1 MNCPSCGATIQ
12 PGATFCDN
20 CGVQISQAG
29 QVPPAPP
36 AANSAKCP
44 ACGADNVPGSMF
56 CDNCGASLNQPA
68 AQPPVQPPPV
78 QQPPVQQ
85 PPVQPPQQW
94 GQQPPMP
101 PPGAPQQQQWGQQP
115 PAQQPGAPQ
124 PQQWGPPPSIP
135 GRFVIQ
141 PTGATLSIPAG
152 KSEILI
158 GREDPVS
165 GIFPDIDLEA
175 HDALNQGVS
184 RYHAKLTVQGG
195 QVYVEDLKTAN
206 YTNLRGQRLQPG
218 QKYPL
223 NNGDELILGR
233 LRLVY
238 YAS

>member
-1 MNCPSCGATIQ
+1 MNCPSCGAPIQ
-12 PGATFCDN
+12 PGASFCDN
-20 CGVQISQAG
+20 CGAQLPQGG
-29 QVPPAPP
+29 QTPPPSP
-36 AANSAKCP
+36 AASSTKCP

-56 CDNCGASLNQPA
+56 CDNCGAALNQPA
-68 AQPPVQPPPV
+68 AQPPQPPAAPV
-78 QQPPVQQ
+78 PP
-85 PPVQPPQQW
+85 QW
-94 GQQPPMP
+94 GQQPGPAMP
-101 PPGAPQQQQWGQQP
+101 PPGTPVPPGPAGQQPPQPQQQQWGQQP
-115 PAQQPGAPQ
+115 PQPQQP
-124 PQQWGPPPSIP
+124 QWGPPPSIP

-141 PTGATLSIPAG
+141 TSGAVLPIPQG
-152 KSEILI
+152 KSEIVI

-184 RYHAKLTVQGG
+184 RSHSKLTVQGG